1 MAIPKLSFPVS
12 ANIDSFKKSMNETSS
27 IARNATKQI
36 LNQFADMNKG
46 MAAAGAASGASWA
59 LGWVGRIALV
69 VGAYKLMGSAISAT
83 RDQIKEMVELADKS
97 QTLGVSP
104 TFMQSWTAESRKLK
118 VGTEDMEAALAH
130 AFQATKDRA
139 PIDLAKWETGE
150 EQITSVEKA
159 LRVYNE
165 TYAKTAGQQLEG
177 LVLFRE
183 ATSQEEKIQAVLKA
197 MIQLEQIG
205 QRAAALDVGEK
216 MFGSAFVDRIRQGR
230 TSAESI
236 LGTMQD
242 MASADAAIY
251 SSAMVARAKE
261 VDDQLR
267 LSEERLSRALKPSFD
282 DLASVMLTIKDIWAD
297 TVGLIGQAVEL
308 ANKLGVL
315 GNEASRL
322 KKQRDELDDSI
333 KNGNEVSVFG
343 LKTGIRLPA
352 DVISSEQNKQKR
364 DEIQARIDDL
374 ERQPNNYPRQEQ
386 SRGAGPAPTLKPTG
400 AETDKFATSADAIE
414 KRTAA
419 LQAEAGAIDLGTAAR
434 ERAKITAQLETVA
447 KQANIAAGLGENVV
461 TQEQRKTIDEVAN
474 AYANAAQEMEK
485 ARVGSSINFGQKTS
499 LLDPQDVQI
508 ASQLRNIYPDVAT
521 ALGSVEAQAMRTNAV
536 MSGLSATFSSTMT
549 TGLADMLDGTKSV
562 SQSFAD
568 MSKAIIRALEEAL
581 IKMLI
586 VAPMM
591 RALQGLM
598 GGGGGLLGSLLG
610 FSGGGYVGDY
620 GQSFNAA
627 GLAAGTGGM
636 SFPVFAR
643 GGYTGSGGKYEP
655 AGIVHKG
662 EYVIDAENTRR
673 IGIANLDR
681 LRGYAEGGVVGAT
694 SGEVRQRLRPA
705 EKSDS
710 APPVQITNHYTFNGV
725 EPGMEARMRAYIDQ
739 GDQRSVTQA
748 VQATQKTA
756 ANTPAFRGSFR

>member
-83 RDQIKEMVELADKS
+83 RDQIKEMVEIADKS
-97 QTLGVSP
+97 QTFGVSP
-104 TFMQSWTAESRKLK
+104 TFLQSWTAESRKLK
-118 VGTEDMEAALAH
+118 VGTEDMEAALSH

-150 EQITSVEKA
+150 EQITAVEKA
-159 LRVYNE
+159 LRVYNA
-165 TYAKTAGQQLEG
+165 TVAKAAGTQIEG
-177 LVLFRE
+177 LVMFRN
-183 ATSQEEKIQAVLKA
+183 ADSQEDKVKAVLKA
-197 MIQLEQIG
+197 MVQLEQIG
-205 QRAAALDVGEK
+205 QRGAALDIGEK

-242 MASADAAIY
+242 MASADAGIY

-261 VDDQLR
+261 VDEQLR
-267 LSEERLSRALKPSFD
+267 LSEERLSRSLKPSFD
-282 DLASVMLTIKDIWAD
+282 DLAGTILTIKDMWGEI
-297 TVGLIGQAVEL
+297 VGYIAQAVEL
-308 ANKLGVL
+308 ANKLGIL

-322 KKQRDELDDSI
+322 KTQRDELDDSI
-333 KNGNEVSVFG
+333 KNGNEISVFG
-343 LKTGIRLPA
+343 VKTGIRLPP
-352 DVISSEQNKQKR
+352 DVISSEQNKAKR
-364 DEIQARIDDL
+364 DEIQGRIDDL
-374 ERQPNNYPRQEQ
+374 ERQPNSYPRQEEN
-386 SRGAGPAPTLKPTG
+386 RGAGAAPTLKPTG
-400 AETDKFATSADAIE
+400 SDTDKFETSADAIE

-461 TQEQRKTIDEVAN
+461 TQEQRKTIDEVAA
-474 AYANAAQEMEK
+474 AYGNAAVSIEK
-485 ARVGSSINFGQKTS
+485 ARVASQITFATKTAF
-499 LLDPQDVQI
+499 LTQEDVAI
-508 ASQLRNIYPDVAT
+508 ASQLKGIYPDVAT
-521 ALGSVEAQAMRTNAV
+521 ALESVEAAGMRAAN
-536 MSGLSATFSSTMT
+536 G
-549 TGLADMLDGTKSV
+549 
-562 SQSFAD
+562 
-568 MSKAIIRALEEAL
+568 
-581 IKMLI
+581 
-586 VAPMM
+586 M
-591 RALQGLM
+591 RALSNLGQEVNRGMFVEFGQNLRNGM
-598 GGGGGLLGSLLG
+598 TAWDAFQNAGVNALGKIADKLASMAADNLWKAVLGGLGGAFGGSAFG
-610 FSGGGYVGDY
+610 A
-620 GQSFNAA
+620 QAA
-627 GLAAGTGGM
+627 PISA
-636 SFPVFAR
+636 FPTPFAD
-643 GGYTGSGGKYEP
+643 GGYTGPGGRLQP

-662 EYVIDAENTRR
+662 EYVIDAANTRR
-673 IGIANLDR
+673 IGVANLDR
-681 LRGYAEGGVVGAT
+681 LRGYAEGGIVGAPLMPQNGQQ
-694 SGEVRQRLRPA
+694 SSRSPPA
-705 EKSDS
+705 EKSIS
-710 APPVQITNHYTFNGV
+710 AQPVNITNHYVFNGV

-739 GDQRSVTQA
+739 GDQRSVSQA